1 MTTSWQQAGLLQTLL
16 MHQHEGSPR
25 THRWEFSAGL
35 HKHRF
40 QLHPLHAAARPHP
53 CAAPRPGRR
62 GRGVLLWG
70 LFSFTADVAR
80 CMAQP
85 VHQRSRTLLT
95 HTSARDSHVL
105 TLLQRGVAAANNAPL
120 ISPSEIGRNTDVTHT
135 GKPNHHM
142 NITIVCSMKVHG
154 WMV

>member
-25 THRWEFSAGL
+25 THGWEFPAGL

-40 QLHPLHAAARPHP
+40 QLHPFIQQHGHVPVQPHILG
-53 CAAPRPGRR
+53 AG

-80 CMAQP
+80 CTAI
-85 VHQRSRTLLT
+85 HQHSRTFLT
-95 HTSARDSHVL
+95 HTHTPACDSHVL
-105 TLLQRGVAAANNAPL
+105 TLLQQGVAAANNAPL
-120 ISPSEIGRNTDVTHT
+120 ISPNEIGRNTDVTHT
-135 GKPNHHM
+135 GESYHHV
-142 NITIVCSMKVHG
+142 NVTIACSVEVH
-154 WMV
+154 